1 MRHKELGTPPSKGGI
16 SHHMI
21 DLRIGRQT
29 FDFDCGAKALQMVM
43 EYYGVE
49 KREDIL
55 IKELGTDTRGT
66 SVESMISVAEKK
78 GFKVYSAT
86 GVSLQQLKQFVDE
99 GYPVIVLLQAWAE
112 RYMTLEDWKADN
124 DDGHYAIVIGYNGNV
139 IIFEDPSSIRR
150 TWLTEEEFLARWH
163 DVDPRTKIR
172 LEHFAMV
179 LMGKKPVRKGVEH
192 MD

>member
-1 MRHKELGTPPSKGGI
+1 
-16 SHHMI
+16 
-21 DLRIGRQT
+21 
-29 FDFDCGAKALQMVM
+29 MVM

-55 IKELGTDTRGT
+55 IKELGTDARGT
-66 SVESMISVAEKK
+66 SFESMISVAEKN

-86 GVSLQQLKQFVDE
+86 GVSLKQLKQFVDE
-99 GYPVIVLLQAWAE
+99 GYPVVVLLQAWAE
-112 RYMTLEDWKADN
+112 RYMTLEDWKADDN
-124 DDGHYAIVIGYNGNV
+124 DGHYAIVIGYNGNV